1 MTRRL
6 FRAAA
11 FVTLVVIGVPVFAQG
26 PSRAE
31 HGEDR
36 REQWQKVDDVFQAM
50 GVRPGG
56 IVADLGAGDGFFTV
70 RLARAVGDQ
79 GKVYAVDI
87 GADALRRLRTRVA
100 NEKLS
105 QVEVIEGAVDDPGLP
120 IGALDAVLIVN
131 AYHEMKAFK
140 ELLPR
145 LKASLKP
152 DGRLVIVEPIAPAR
166 RDKSRD
172 EQIRNHEIAI
182 DFVKQETAAAGFVQV
197 SMQDPFT
204 TRSHAQDEMWMLVV
218 GKGIKEKGEG
228 K

>member
-1 MTRRL
+1 MTRPLLRT
-6 FRAAA
+6 AA
-11 FVTLVVIGVPVFAQG
+11 FITLIVLASPGFAQ
-26 PSRAE
+26 SRGE

-36 REQWQKVDDVFQAM
+36 REQWQKVEDVFQAM
-50 GVRPGG
+50 GVSPGG

-87 GADALRRLRTRVA
+87 GADALRRLRARVA
-100 NEKLS
+100 AEKLS
-105 QVEVIEGAVDDPGLP
+105 QVEVIEGKADDPRLP
-120 IGALDAVLIVN
+120 AGALDAVLIVN
-131 AYHEMKAFK
+131 AYHEMQAFK

-152 DGRLVIVEPIAPAR
+152 DGRLVIVEPIAPTR

-172 EQIRNHEIAI
+172 EQTRNHEIGI
-182 DFVKQETAAAGFVQV
+182 EFVKQEASAAGFVQV

-204 TRSHAQDEMWMLVV
+204 TRSHAKDEMWMLVLQ
-218 GKGIKEKGEG
+218 GKEKGEG

>member
-11 FVTLVVIGVPVFAQG
+11 VITLVVIGFPVLAQG

-56 IVADLGAGDGFFTV
+56 TVADLGAGDGFFTV

-87 GADALRRLRTRVA
+87 GADVLRRLRTRVA
-100 NEKLS
+100 TEKLP
-105 QVEVIEGAVDDPGLP
+105 QVEVIEGAVDDPRLP
-120 IGALDAVLIVN
+120 VGALDAVLIVN

-172 EQIRNHEIAI
+172 EQTRNHEIAI

-204 TRSHAQDEMWMLVV
+204 TRSHAKDEMWMLVV
-218 GKGIKEKGEG
+218 RPGT
-228 K
+228 

>member
-11 FVTLVVIGVPVFAQG
+11 FITLVVIGSPIVAQG

-56 IVADLGAGDGFFTV
+56 TVADLGAGDGFFTV
-70 RLARAVGDQ
+70 RLAKAVGDQ
-79 GKVYAVDI
+79 GKVYAIDI
-87 GADALRRLRTRVA
+87 GADVLRRLRSRVA

-105 QVEVIEGAVDDPGLP
+105 QVEVIEGAVDDPRLP
-120 IGALDAVLIVN
+120 VGALDAVLIVN
-131 AYHEMKAFK
+131 AYHEMKAFT

-152 DGRLVIVEPIAPAR
+152 DGRLVIVEPIAPSR

-172 EQIRNHEIAI
+172 EQTRNHEIAI
-182 DFVKQETAAAGFVQV
+182 DFVKQETTAAGFVPV
-197 SMQDPFT
+197 DMQDPFT
-204 TRSHAQDEMWMLVV
+204 TRSHAGDVMWMLVV
-218 GKGIKEKGEG
+218 RREKGEQ